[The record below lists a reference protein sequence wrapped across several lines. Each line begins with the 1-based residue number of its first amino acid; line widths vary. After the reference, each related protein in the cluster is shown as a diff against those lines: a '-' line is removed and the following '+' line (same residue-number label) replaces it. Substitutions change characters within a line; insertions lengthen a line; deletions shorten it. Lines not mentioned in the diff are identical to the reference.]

1 MDDLTRLSEEN
12 NKRILDIVQALQP
25 VTAERVQE
33 ELERR
38 HGVRASLEQVTRYM
52 EFLRSSFPRKLAHAG
67 PELWIVVDL
76 G

>member
-1 MDDLTRLSEEN
+1 MDDLSKLTDEN
-12 NKRILDIVQALQP
+12 NRRILDIVEALQP
-25 VTAERVQE
+25 VTAQRVQE
-33 ELERR
+33 EMERR

-52 EFLRSSFPRKLAHAG
+52 EFLRSNFPRKLAHAG